1 MTANRKALIEYRLLQ
16 ARDSI
21 READILLQA
30 GMSLRSVM
38 NRLYYAMFYA
48 VLALLQEKEMGTSKH
63 SGAIALF
70 DREYVKTGTF
80 SKEMSKV
87 LHRAFAL
94 RQKGDYMEDTEVTSR
109 DIEEIRPIAE
119 DFVADVEKHLIPA
132 VNTSYASKP
141 STSRSQKP
149 GSS

>member
-1 MTANRKALIEYRLLQ
+1 MTANRMALIEYRLTQ

-21 READILLQA
+21 READVLLQSD
-30 GMSLRSVM
+30 MSLRSVM

-48 VLALLQEKEMGTSKH
+48 VLALLQEKELGTSKH

-70 DREYVKTGTF
+70 DREYVKTGSFT
-80 SKEMSKV
+80 KEMSKA

-94 RQKGDYMEDTEVTSR
+94 RQKGDYMEETEVTTK

-119 DFVADVEKHLIPA
+119 EFVTSVEKHL
-132 VNTSYASKP
+132 NT
-141 STSRSQKP
+141 
-149 GSS
+149 